1 MAAYKCTR
9 KIGQNSKQ
17 RLIILTVVY
26 SLSSTKPLN
35 LLNDVGLRSLFGL
48 RGRATAR
55 RTKAQPVWLQR
66 KRDIKTRTGID
77 IAREWKL
84 EWRIDMTLVK
94 PWGTVY
100 IPPASWSS
108 TCLADRLL
116 KNVRSMFSQKSVES
130 WSPGV
135 RGVVVRD
142 DKVIDGEKTLLQRFE
157 APARWTT

>member
-84 EWRIDMTLVK
+84 E
-94 PWGTVY
+94 
-100 IPPASWSS
+100 
-108 TCLADRLL
+108 
-116 KNVRSMFSQKSVES
+116 
-130 WSPGV
+130 
-135 RGVVVRD
+135 
-142 DKVIDGEKTLLQRFE
+142 
-157 APARWTT
+157 

>member
-48 RGRATAR
+48 RGRATAC

-66 KRDIKTRTGID
+66 KWDIKTRTGID

-100 IPPASWSS
+100 IPPASWNS

-116 KNVRSMFSQKSVES
+116 KNVRPTFSQKSVES

-142 DKVIDGEKTLLQRFE
+142 DFDDATAL
-157 APARWTT
+157 